1 MQMHKNDKKCVQPH
15 LMGWM
20 RLVFLAEVIHSWND
34 TRQCGAKSIFNS
46 FQRGSVF
53 DLMFVG
59 VENAASHKYVV
70 QKGKSLPRA
79 SWVGYSFLVLIQK
92 SHKVCFE
99 NRSSKPLS
107 LDKSANS
114 SWAFNDRCVTSD
126 NCLTNGSRIQLS
138 FPESMSV
145 GNYFRKRV

>member
-1 MQMHKNDKKCVQPH
+1 MV
-15 LMGWM
+15 
-20 RLVFLAEVIHSWND
+20 V
-34 TRQCGAKSIFNS
+34 SI
-46 FQRGSVF
+46 
-53 DLMFVG
+53 
-59 VENAASHKYVV
+59 ENAASHKYVV
-70 QKGKSLPRA
+70 QKGKSLSRA
-79 SWVGYSFLVLIQK
+79 SSERVGYSLLVLIQK

-114 SWAFNDRCVTSD
+114 SWAFNDMCVTSD

-145 GNYFRKRV
+145 GKYFRKCV